1 MTTLFDST
9 TTVKAELSK
18 QKYIASDEIATIVY
32 LSQKLE
38 KPLLAEGPAGVG
50 KTELAKAIA
59 SATGRELIRLQ
70 CYEGLDESKA
80 LYEWEYSKQLLYTQ
94 LLRDKLNDTL
104 GKAESLAEA
113 ADKLANEEDVFFSNR
128 FLLQRPLLKAI
139 LSDKPT
145 VLLIDEIDRADAEFE
160 AFLLEILS
168 DFQVSVPELGTLTA
182 KHKPFVVL
190 TSNNTRELSEA
201 LKRRCLYLFIDYP
214 NLQEELAVVRLKV
227 PDLNPK
233 LAQQAVEF
241 VQKLRKAD
249 MRKSPSISETLDWA
263 NALVALNA
271 SNLDKDVLEDT
282 LSVLLKH
289 EADLQKAKRQLMS
302 PPPQQ
307 QKPREITMKTLEGF
321 LEINFCVGARFPRPV
336 FIGRGDPAPTRNV
349 HYGIPNLTVN
359 CSVACQRGARVS
371 GGIAEA
377 FSAVDLMGIQN
388 REEFRLSLR
397 ATLIKDLKDIATFD
411 KLFPLFFG
419 SGQPPMMG
427 GNPSD
432 DMTPEEAQMLA
443 EALRQFAENLRQR
456 MERLMSGDQL
466 SRAELEALGQLSR
479 IESGG
484 QSQLSKLDGA
494 AHDAC
499 DGVP

>member
-1 MTTLFDST
+1 MSTIFDSNK
-9 TTVKAELSK
+9 TVKAELAK
-18 QKYIASDEIATIVY
+18 QRYIASDEISTIVF
-32 LSQKLE
+32 LAQKLG

-94 LLRDKLNDTL
+94 LLRDKLNDAL
-104 GKAESLAEA
+104 GKAETLSEA
-113 ADKLANEEDVFFSNR
+113 ADKLAKEEDVFFSTR

-139 LSDKPT
+139 LSEKPT

-168 DFQVSVPELGTLTA
+168 DFQVSVPELGTLAA

-201 LKRRCLYLFIDYP
+201 LKRRCLYLFVDYP
-214 NLQEELAVVRLKV
+214 TLQEELAVVHLKV

-241 VQKLRKAD
+241 VQRLRKAD

-271 SNLDKDVLEDT
+271 TNLDKDVLEDT

-289 EADLQKAKRQLMS
+289 EADLQKAKRQLMN
-302 PPPQQ
+302 PPQNPKQ
-307 QKPREITMKTLEGF
+307 
-321 LEINFCVGARFPRPV
+321 RP
-336 FIGRGDPAPTRNV
+336 PADDF
-349 HYGIPNLTVN
+349 GKF
-359 CSVACQRGARVS
+359 S
-371 GGIAEA
+371 G
-377 FSAVDLMGIQN
+377 N
-388 REEFRLSLR
+388 
-397 ATLIKDLKDIATFD
+397 
-411 KLFPLFFG
+411 
-419 SGQPPMMG
+419 
-427 GNPSD
+427 
-432 DMTPEEAQMLA
+432 
-443 EALRQFAENLRQR
+443 
-456 MERLMSGDQL
+456 
-466 SRAELEALGQLSR
+466 
-479 IESGG
+479 
-484 QSQLSKLDGA
+484 
-494 AHDAC
+494 
-499 DGVP
+499 